1 MIYVV
6 AQLRLK
12 PGTTDRA
19 CAEARKVVAGTIK
32 EDGCLF
38 YDFNLSVTDETRL
51 VAVERWESHEALA
64 HHNETPHLLAWRKVV
79 AEVALERDIQVITP
93 EKIERRAGPVMA

>member
-12 PGTTDRA
+12 PGTTERA
-19 CAEARKVVAGTIK
+19 CAEARKVVAGTVK

-38 YDFNLSVTDETRL
+38 YDFNLSVTNPTRL
-51 VAVERWESHEALA
+51 VAVERWESREALER
-64 HHNETPHLLAWRKVV
+64 HNETAHLKAWRAVV
-79 AEVALERDIQVITP
+79 AEVAVERDIQVITP
-93 EKIERRAGPVMA
+93 ESVERR